1 MTAHKCHCPVFPLLL
16 SAARVKG
23 AFRRAAEYLRET
35 RERGQDRKR
44 GEPTWHPNSGGRGP
58 RMSSAGSC
66 RQMGLCVQLGHRVAV
81 DTLDT

>member
-1 MTAHKCHCPVFPLLL
+1 MTAHKCHCPVFPLVL

-44 GEPTWHPNSGGRGP
+44 GEPTRHPNSGGRGP
-58 RMSSAGSC
+58 RMSSVAAAV
-66 RQMGLCVQLGHRVAV
+66 RWACVCSLA
-81 DTLDT
+81 TELL